1 MSGDVH
7 LELWL
12 HEYKMHALSAVLEE
26 QSSSV
31 EKRMQSALN
40 ELYAELVP
48 PEIQRG
54 IRQRIDAESAAE
66 QAEIEAFYATARG

>member
-31 EKRMQSALN
+31 EAG
-40 ELYAELVP
+40 
-48 PEIQRG
+48 RG
-54 IRQRIDAESAAE
+54 WRWEWGGR
-66 QAEIEAFYATARG
+66 